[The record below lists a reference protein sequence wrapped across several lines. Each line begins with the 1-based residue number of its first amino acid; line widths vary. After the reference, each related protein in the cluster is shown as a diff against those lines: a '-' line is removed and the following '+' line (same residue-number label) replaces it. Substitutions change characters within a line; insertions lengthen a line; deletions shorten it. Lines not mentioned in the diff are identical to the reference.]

1 MPKHNDLVGLVQ
13 GLNDFSTL
21 VEQEAATA
29 FVDIWT
35 RRPPN
40 KPQLAFWESKRHIKA
55 ISGAN
60 QCLRGDAAVL
70 MWCGDEKRIDC
81 IEVGDEVVAFDFTT
95 GEFVPSQ
102 VKAIFTNPGRILHRF
117 KHSQGWLE
125 CSQKHKVAVQYPSGR
140 IALVRVMRA
149 VKHQLPVWVDK
160 EGHAELSELTYEG
173 KIGYEPTWDINID
186 HHDHA
191 FVCNNI
197 VVSNSGK
204 ALPNNE
210 LVLTPS
216 GYVEMGS
223 IKQGDVVCTPSGGA
237 ERVTGVYPQGVREVW
252 EITFN
257 DGTVCRSDLDH
268 LWKVKALNPR
278 KAKRENGWVVKTLRE
293 IILPGGINP
302 SNYFTYGVPKSFA
315 EFSSEE
321 NLPMDAYALG
331 LLIGDGGMTTRSVCF
346 TSKDPELVEY
356 LRENLPISK
365 MTRHGD
371 IGFYL
376 TNGEYGR
383 WMKNEVMEALKGMGL
398 MGQNSKTTFVP
409 EIYKYAPRED
419 RIAIIQGLM
428 DSDGTVDKGGQ
439 ASFTSTSVRL
449 ANDVAWILRSL
460 GERCT
465 LTYKLKH
472 CVHPDGHRTPCDS
485 WDIYIGKST
494 LPLFRLQRKIDRLK
508 APTRGKPR
516 LMVGFKEVD
525 PAECT
530 CITITGDEK
539 LFMTRDFIPTHNSL
553 AAAVNIA
560 WDATG
565 IYPEWYRGPRTVR
578 GINAWVVG
586 ETTELTRDSAQK
598 KLFGPNIDKPGWTDK
613 PGDEALINSKYI
625 IDKPT
630 RKSVSGA
637 IDMVRVKHV
646 PSDTTSL
653 IAFKSHGME
662 TGALA
667 SWTGDRAWIDEECP
681 LEILDEIQA
690 RMSTT
695 NGYIYCS
702 YCPQHG
708 RTPFVKSMEEEGP
721 DVFLVYM
728 TYDDINH
735 ISEEVKA
742 RNIRRWSHDPAMLAA
757 RTQGHATSNSGLIFP
772 FPTKDILYDPALISI
787 GKRWKFLGG
796 MDVGW
801 THPTAAVGLALDPMA
816 DVVYCYVDYE
826 QDRRPPVYHYG
837 ELDGWGR
844 SMTFMIDPASDQ
856 VAQKDGE
863 KILEEY
869 WTLAHGAGW
878 ENIDEDKRKFI
889 KADNSFLTGMGNL
902 WHRFSTNR
910 LFISKNLKK
919 LIDQYANYEWN
930 KKGDGPMEETPSRKY
945 DIITSLRY
953 GVGGINQYSH
963 ILNDFPPWMTAESF
977 EEPIEIK
984 EWSKFRAGGSPPIT
998 DQFGHTY

>member
-1 MPKHNDLVGLVQ
+1 MPKHNDLAGLVQ
-13 GLNDFSTL
+13 GLSDFNTL
-21 VEQEAATA
+21 VEQEAAEA
-29 FVDIWT
+29 FVSIWD

-40 KPQLAFWESKRHIKA
+40 APQMAFWNSNRHIKA

-81 IEVGDEVVAFDFTT
+81 IEVNDEVVAFDFAT
-95 GEFVPSQ
+95 GNFIPTQ

-117 KHSQGWLE
+117 RHSQGWLE

-140 IALVRVMRA
+140 IAMVRVMRA

-160 EGHAELSELTYEG
+160 EGHAELSELFYEG
-173 KIGYEPTWDINID
+173 KIGYEPTWDINIT

-204 ALPNNE
+204 
-210 LVLTPS
+210 
-216 GYVEMGS
+216 
-223 IKQGDVVCTPSGGA
+223 
-237 ERVTGVYPQGVREVW
+237 
-252 EITFN
+252 
-257 DGTVCRSDLDH
+257 
-268 LWKVKALNPR
+268 
-278 KAKRENGWVVKTLRE
+278 
-293 IILPGGINP
+293 
-302 SNYFTYGVPKSFA
+302 
-315 EFSSEE
+315 
-321 NLPMDAYALG
+321 
-331 LLIGDGGMTTRSVCF
+331 
-346 TSKDPELVEY
+346 
-356 LRENLPISK
+356 
-365 MTRHGD
+365 
-371 IGFYL
+371 
-376 TNGEYGR
+376 
-383 WMKNEVMEALKGMGL
+383 
-398 MGQNSKTTFVP
+398 
-409 EIYKYAPRED
+409 
-419 RIAIIQGLM
+419 
-428 DSDGTVDKGGQ
+428 
-439 ASFTSTSVRL
+439 
-449 ANDVAWILRSL
+449 
-460 GERCT
+460 
-465 LTYKLKH
+465 
-472 CVHPDGHRTPCDS
+472 
-485 WDIYIGKST
+485 
-494 LPLFRLQRKIDRLK
+494 
-508 APTRGKPR
+508 
-516 LMVGFKEVD
+516 
-525 PAECT
+525 
-530 CITITGDEK
+530 
-539 LFMTRDFIPTHNSL
+539 SL

-565 IYPEWYRGPRTVR
+565 IYPEWYRGRRTAR

-728 TYDDINH
+728 TYDDITH

-772 FPTKDILYDPALISI
+772 FPTKDILYDPGLISI

-837 ELDGWGR
+837 ELDRWGR

-889 KADNSFLTGMGNL
+889 KADNSFLTGMGAM

-919 LIDQYANYEWN
+919 LIDQYNNYEWDKN
-930 KKGDGPMEETPSRKY
+930 GKSPMEETPSRKY
-945 DIITSLRY
+945 DIITALRY
-953 GVGGINQYSH
+953 GIGGIAQYSH
-963 ILNDFPPWMTAESF
+963 LLNDFPPWMTAEEF
-977 EEPIEIK
+977 EEPIQESVWRPYK
-984 EWSKFRAGGSPPIT
+984 AGGGPPIT
-998 DQFGHTY
+998 DQFGKPF

>member
-1 MPKHNDLVGLVQ
+1 
-13 GLNDFSTL
+13 
-21 VEQEAATA
+21 
-29 FVDIWT
+29 
-35 RRPPN
+35 
-40 KPQLAFWESKRHIKA
+40 
-55 ISGAN
+55 
-60 QCLRGDAAVL
+60 
-70 MWCGDEKRIDC
+70 
-81 IEVGDEVVAFDFTT
+81 
-95 GEFVPSQ
+95 
-102 VKAIFTNPGRILHRF
+102 
-117 KHSQGWLE
+117 
-125 CSQKHKVAVQYPSGR
+125 
-140 IALVRVMRA
+140 
-149 VKHQLPVWVDK
+149 
-160 EGHAELSELTYEG
+160 
-173 KIGYEPTWDINID
+173 
-186 HHDHA
+186 
-191 FVCNNI
+191 
-197 VVSNSGK
+197 
-204 ALPNNE
+204 
-210 LVLTPS
+210 
-216 GYVEMGS
+216 
-223 IKQGDVVCTPSGGA
+223 
-237 ERVTGVYPQGVREVW
+237 
-252 EITFN
+252 
-257 DGTVCRSDLDH
+257 
-268 LWKVKALNPR
+268 
-278 KAKRENGWVVKTLRE
+278 
-293 IILPGGINP
+293 
-302 SNYFTYGVPKSFA
+302 
-315 EFSSEE
+315 
-321 NLPMDAYALG
+321 
-331 LLIGDGGMTTRSVCF
+331 
-346 TSKDPELVEY
+346 
-356 LRENLPISK
+356 
-365 MTRHGD
+365 
-371 IGFYL
+371 
-376 TNGEYGR
+376 
-383 WMKNEVMEALKGMGL
+383 
-398 MGQNSKTTFVP
+398 
-409 EIYKYAPRED
+409 
-419 RIAIIQGLM
+419 
-428 DSDGTVDKGGQ
+428 
-439 ASFTSTSVRL
+439 
-449 ANDVAWILRSL
+449 
-460 GERCT
+460 
-465 LTYKLKH
+465 
-472 CVHPDGHRTPCDS
+472 
-485 WDIYIGKST
+485 
-494 LPLFRLQRKIDRLK
+494 
-508 APTRGKPR
+508 
-516 LMVGFKEVD
+516 
-525 PAECT
+525 
-530 CITITGDEK
+530 
-539 LFMTRDFIPTHNSL
+539 
-553 AAAVNIA
+553 
-560 WDATG
+560 
-565 IYPEWYRGPRTVR
+565 
-578 GINAWVVG
+578 
-586 ETTELTRDSAQK
+586 
-598 KLFGPNIDKPGWTDK
+598 
-613 PGDEALINSKYI
+613 
-625 IDKPT
+625 
-630 RKSVSGA
+630 
-637 IDMVRVKHV
+637 MVRVKHV

-721 DVFLVYM
+721 DVFLAYM

-837 ELDGWGR
+837 ELDRWGR

-869 WTLAHGAGW
+869 WTLAHGSGY

>member
-1 MPKHNDLVGLVQ
+1 MPKHNDLFGLVQ
-13 GLNDFSTL
+13 GLSDFSTL

-204 ALPNNE
+204 
-210 LVLTPS
+210 
-216 GYVEMGS
+216 
-223 IKQGDVVCTPSGGA
+223 
-237 ERVTGVYPQGVREVW
+237 
-252 EITFN
+252 
-257 DGTVCRSDLDH
+257 
-268 LWKVKALNPR
+268 
-278 KAKRENGWVVKTLRE
+278 
-293 IILPGGINP
+293 
-302 SNYFTYGVPKSFA
+302 
-315 EFSSEE
+315 
-321 NLPMDAYALG
+321 
-331 LLIGDGGMTTRSVCF
+331 
-346 TSKDPELVEY
+346 
-356 LRENLPISK
+356 
-365 MTRHGD
+365 
-371 IGFYL
+371 
-376 TNGEYGR
+376 
-383 WMKNEVMEALKGMGL
+383 
-398 MGQNSKTTFVP
+398 
-409 EIYKYAPRED
+409 
-419 RIAIIQGLM
+419 
-428 DSDGTVDKGGQ
+428 
-439 ASFTSTSVRL
+439 
-449 ANDVAWILRSL
+449 
-460 GERCT
+460 
-465 LTYKLKH
+465 
-472 CVHPDGHRTPCDS
+472 
-485 WDIYIGKST
+485 
-494 LPLFRLQRKIDRLK
+494 
-508 APTRGKPR
+508 
-516 LMVGFKEVD
+516 
-525 PAECT
+525 
-530 CITITGDEK
+530 
-539 LFMTRDFIPTHNSL
+539 SL

-721 DVFLVYM
+721 DVFLAYM

-837 ELDGWGR
+837 ELDRWGR

-869 WTLAHGAGW
+869 WTLAHGSGY

>member
-1 MPKHNDLVGLVQ
+1 MPKHNDLSGLVQ
-13 GLNDFSTL
+13 GLSDFSTL

-81 IEVGDEVVAFDFTT
+81 IEVGDKVVAFDFTT

-204 ALPNNE
+204 
-210 LVLTPS
+210 
-216 GYVEMGS
+216 
-223 IKQGDVVCTPSGGA
+223 
-237 ERVTGVYPQGVREVW
+237 
-252 EITFN
+252 
-257 DGTVCRSDLDH
+257 
-268 LWKVKALNPR
+268 
-278 KAKRENGWVVKTLRE
+278 
-293 IILPGGINP
+293 
-302 SNYFTYGVPKSFA
+302 
-315 EFSSEE
+315 
-321 NLPMDAYALG
+321 
-331 LLIGDGGMTTRSVCF
+331 
-346 TSKDPELVEY
+346 
-356 LRENLPISK
+356 
-365 MTRHGD
+365 
-371 IGFYL
+371 
-376 TNGEYGR
+376 
-383 WMKNEVMEALKGMGL
+383 
-398 MGQNSKTTFVP
+398 
-409 EIYKYAPRED
+409 
-419 RIAIIQGLM
+419 
-428 DSDGTVDKGGQ
+428 
-439 ASFTSTSVRL
+439 
-449 ANDVAWILRSL
+449 
-460 GERCT
+460 
-465 LTYKLKH
+465 
-472 CVHPDGHRTPCDS
+472 
-485 WDIYIGKST
+485 
-494 LPLFRLQRKIDRLK
+494 
-508 APTRGKPR
+508 
-516 LMVGFKEVD
+516 
-525 PAECT
+525 
-530 CITITGDEK
+530 
-539 LFMTRDFIPTHNSL
+539 SL

-837 ELDGWGR
+837 ELDRWGR

>member
-125 CSQKHKVAVQYPSGR
+125 CSQKHKAAVQYPSGR

-204 ALPNNE
+204 
-210 LVLTPS
+210 
-216 GYVEMGS
+216 
-223 IKQGDVVCTPSGGA
+223 
-237 ERVTGVYPQGVREVW
+237 
-252 EITFN
+252 
-257 DGTVCRSDLDH
+257 
-268 LWKVKALNPR
+268 
-278 KAKRENGWVVKTLRE
+278 
-293 IILPGGINP
+293 
-302 SNYFTYGVPKSFA
+302 
-315 EFSSEE
+315 
-321 NLPMDAYALG
+321 
-331 LLIGDGGMTTRSVCF
+331 
-346 TSKDPELVEY
+346 
-356 LRENLPISK
+356 
-365 MTRHGD
+365 
-371 IGFYL
+371 
-376 TNGEYGR
+376 
-383 WMKNEVMEALKGMGL
+383 
-398 MGQNSKTTFVP
+398 
-409 EIYKYAPRED
+409 
-419 RIAIIQGLM
+419 
-428 DSDGTVDKGGQ
+428 
-439 ASFTSTSVRL
+439 
-449 ANDVAWILRSL
+449 
-460 GERCT
+460 
-465 LTYKLKH
+465 
-472 CVHPDGHRTPCDS
+472 
-485 WDIYIGKST
+485 
-494 LPLFRLQRKIDRLK
+494 
-508 APTRGKPR
+508 
-516 LMVGFKEVD
+516 
-525 PAECT
+525 
-530 CITITGDEK
+530 
-539 LFMTRDFIPTHNSL
+539 SL

-721 DVFLVYM
+721 DVFLAYM

-837 ELDGWGR
+837 ELDRWGR

-869 WTLAHGAGW
+869 WTLAHGSGW

-984 EWSKFRAGGSPPIT
+984 EWSKFRAGGAPPIT